1 MSMHRNLL
9 AWGAMVAIFASPWG
23 CFAEEGRVVSS
34 LSENTL
40 QSQDLTLDQQ
50 IQMIDVE
57 ILLLKAEL
65 AQKNQQVSQ
74 VGVYL
79 KELKALLPPKSL
91 NSTMQ
96 ARFDRLQ
103 TYYDSAQQT
112 LQPLNAGQFHF
123 NSKKMLA
130 LLPMSGPY
138 SKAGQAVYQGLQ
150 EAFQEMPMPYDLEV
164 LDTNIYDS
172 MFDAWEWVRLYQPSF
187 IFGPLQKSHVAELK
201 TLDLHTPVLAFN
213 EAEEADFGDALRVLS
228 PSSAKDALT
237 SLITY
242 LQESHAQRIVLL
254 SDGDK
259 KSQRLVKR
267 FEALLKQTD
276 ALLPI
281 EVVDVTQIDSHVDAA
296 LEKALHARQSQGR
309 KGWLQHTIGHRLAFD
324 ERPRQDLD
332 VVVSF
337 LPYRLAMQVSPL
349 LEYYHLNALAHYWLP
364 SELPPVDQLVT
375 SLPYWQSTSAI
386 LPSYYAALV
395 RKKQSSKASDP
406 GVGIFYAL
414 GQLAAKAVVNL
425 TQENTHVM
433 RSELGDLSVDSEQRF
448 HIYPDVY
455 WLDTGVFERLTP

>member
-1 MSMHRNLL
+1 M
-9 AWGAMVAIFASPWG
+9 AP
-23 CFAEEGRVVSS
+23 
-34 LSENTL
+34 LSDNMP
-40 QSQDLTLDQQ
+40 QSQYLTLDQQ

-79 KELKALLPPKSL
+79 TELKTLLSAESLSPK
-91 NSTMQ
+91 MQ
-96 ARFDRLQ
+96 ARFARLQ
-103 TYYDSAQQT
+103 AYYDSAQQV
-112 LQPLNAGQFHF
+112 LQPPSAGQFHF
-123 NSKKMLA
+123 NPKKMLA

-138 SKAGQAVYQGLQ
+138 SQAGQAVYQGLQ
-150 EAFQEMPMPYDLEV
+150 DAFHEMPMPYDLEV

-172 MFDAWEWVRLYQPSF
+172 MFEAWEWVRLYQPSF

-201 TLDLHTPVLAFN
+201 ALDLHTPVLAFN
-213 EAEEADFGDALRVLS
+213 EAEKLDVRDAMRVLS
-228 PSSAKDALT
+228 PSSSTDALA
-237 SLITY
+237 SLMTY

-259 KSQRLVKR
+259 KSQALVKH
-267 FEALLKQTD
+267 FEALLEQTD
-276 ALLPI
+276 VLLPI
-281 EVVDVTQIDSHVDAA
+281 QVVNVTKIDSHVDAA
-296 LEKALHARQSQGR
+296 LEQALHAQQSQGR
-309 KGWLQHTIGHRLAFD
+309 KGWLQHTIGHRLEFE

-364 SELPPVDQLVT
+364 SELPPVNQLVT

-386 LPSYYAALV
+386 LPSYYAALIQ
-395 RKKQSSKASDP
+395 KKQSSKISDS

-425 TQENTHVM
+425 TQENTHVT